1 MCLFWNTLLCA
12 KVDRPRQGEQHQT
25 PENKMEQLQ

>member
-1 MCLFWNTLLCA
+1 MSVLWNTLLRA